1 MLSAAAMVTL
11 KNLELI
17 SRYQLGTVALAGGL
31 CMAFVPV
38 LALSTVL
45 GGALMAANFALLK
58 WLMQRAM
65 RGQKNATL
73 YIILLMTKL
82 FAVLAIIGLL
92 LHYSLIQPLGF
103 VLGLATLFVAM
114 LFAAIH
120 ATLQTNTSNNTEA

>member
-1 MLSAAAMVTL
+1 MVTV
-11 KNLELI
+11 KSLELI
-17 SRYQLGTVALAGGL
+17 SRYQLGIVALLAGL
-31 CMAFVPV
+31 CLTFVPE
-38 LALSTVL
+38 LAFSTIL